1 MNGRGEGHS
10 QKKSEVSSSGVTSRV
25 HPSPVEGVTGI
36 PFVLEKALAKVTSGR
51 GRFEGIHSG

>member
-10 QKKSEVSSSGVTSRV
+10 QKESSGVTSRV

-36 PFVLEKALAKVTSGR
+36 PFVLEKALAKVTGGR

>member
-1 MNGRGEGHS
+1 MGMNGRGEGHS
-10 QKKSEVSSSGVTSRV
+10 QKESSGVTSRV

-36 PFVLEKALAKVTSGR
+36 PFVLEKALAKVTGGR